1 MKKPVIDETKLPEVE
16 GIIEDA
22 DSIMSEL
29 YFEDDDDLR
38 KDLEELQSR
47 LRDITGKQDIQIK
60 DYWNYYEAVSL
71 ETAARGALMPPPEK
85 EDVTDEQIR
94 DIVVHILDY
103 DEAEMDWWILY
114 LEVNTGLVN
123 LSDYI
128 FYPELAGLDEDAS
141 IEEIAEKILEDRK

>member
-29 YFEDDDDLR
+29 YCEDDDDLR